1 MTKKLQTNHLRK
13 NTIFK
18 LRRYFLLFAIIFCFN
33 QVKSQFIEKKI
44 VLNLVNVKLSEAV
57 NAIRKQVS
65 YEFFYDVDKLDNNP
79 KISINV
85 KDMPLKEA
93 LDKILTN
100 TDIGYQIDG
109 NVIILKLKGSNN
121 NSSVKKTKPN
131 TGVVTV
137 DESLLVTGKVVNE
150 TGEPIQGASVIIKG
164 NAKGTKTDE
173 NGKYTI
179 QVKQSDAL
187 VFSVLGFKKKEIIV
201 GQSRI
206 INLVLETDV
215 AQLEQVVKTGYSTKK
230 ISELTGS
237 VQKIS
242 GNDIRKSVTTSDP
255 AALLKGRATGLYIS
269 EQNSGDPTS
278 KGGQIFVR
286 GQSSIAG
293 VGVDQFNESVM
304 PALSYGPLL
313 VVDGVIMPNQDLKD
327 IVTPQEIEDITILKD
342 ASAAAIYGSRAA
354 AGVLVVTTKKGA
366 ASQTNIMAEIKSGVN
381 RPNQGTIRFLSGQEL
396 YDMQKKYYTQDYQ
409 INNAGLRRQ
418 YPDLES
424 YLNYKLPTTTDVAN
438 SFNWPGYV
446 LRSSNTTE
454 VNLSA
459 NGGNDRTHYYM
470 NGTYYD
476 EQSTGVQNGIVRKTF
491 RMNLESRLNNRLTAN
506 VSLNGILNNKLKG
519 KEGYASMLYNLTP
532 WASPYNAD
540 GSLKPFLSYKMG
552 GNTKQNDNPIFSQQ
566 YNYIKS
572 RGQLFFGSFKLN
584 YRINDWLNISSTN
597 SGNLNFNKEV
607 NYLDVRTFSGGLSD
621 FASQGF
627 LGTNTSNLMS
637 FLTSNQLNFRKT
649 FGDHLLQALAA
660 MEFGKTTVEF
670 ATTNVN
676 HVRAGYPEISLG
688 SQIGSFYDSSAYGI
702 PATKAGN
709 VEGGSDLKA
718 IYSMFSELSY
728 TFRSRYSMSG
738 SVRTDASSSFGRNN
752 RYGTFFSGGAAW
764 VVIGEPFMK
773 NVKWISNLKLRGN
786 YGTTGSQLGDNF
798 LTQTLYNPSYT
809 YSGSNA
815 ALISVLGN
823 PNLKWEVTKIFSLGI
838 ELGLFKR
845 IDATID
851 FYTRR
856 SENLLSK
863 VQLPSLVGFPAQ
875 WQNTASVSNKGLEVL
890 INSANIVEKKF
901 NWASSFNISLNIN
914 KIISVPNGSL
924 RQGYG
929 FNRFYLYPGDDINLL
944 KAVKYAGVD
953 PQTGKPQFEK
963 LLFDDKGNVTG
974 VKLVN
979 TLAEIDGLSNP
990 RQFQKIGSFQPKYF
1004 GGLTNTFTYKQ
1015 FNLNVL
1021 ITYAMKY
1028 VLYDALAE
1036 FIQGT
1041 SVQSYNQIAFLKNQI
1056 DWQAPGQTD
1065 ATEPLLYYH
1074 NNTKYT
1080 GSTKYIH
1087 DASHV
1092 SLRNVRLAF
1101 DFPQRLINKLKLA
1114 GGSFYMSGDNLYTVY
1129 SKNIVALDAEGPSV
1143 GEAQD
1148 FGASSHGIGIPRKYL
1163 FGVQLT
1169 F

>member
-1 MTKKLQTNHLRK
+1 MTKKSPTNYLRI
-13 NTIFK
+13 NTMFK
-18 LRRYFLLFAIIFCFN
+18 MRRYFLLFAIICCSN
-33 QVKSQFIEKKI
+33 QVKSQFAEKKI

-93 LDKILTN
+93 LDKILAN
-100 TDIGYQIDG
+100 TDMSYQIDG
-109 NVIILKLKGSNN
+109 NVIILKLKDSDN
-121 NSSVKKTKPN
+121 NSSIKKTKPN
-131 TGVVTV
+131 TGVVTD
-137 DESLLVTGKVVNE
+137 DEDLLLTGKVVDE
-150 TGEPIQGASVIIKG
+150 TGGSIPGASVVIKG
-164 NAKGTKTDE
+164 SAKGIKTDE

-179 QVKQSDAL
+179 QAKQGDILA
-187 VFSVLGFKKKEIIV
+187 FSVLGFKKKEIIV
-201 GQSRI
+201 DQSRI
-206 INLVLETDV
+206 INIVLETDV
-215 AQLEQVVKTGYSTKK
+215 AQLEQVIATGYTTKK
-230 ISELTGS
+230 FSELTGS

-242 GNDIRKSVTTSDP
+242 GNDIRKSITTSDP
-255 AALLKGRATGLYIS
+255 AALLKGRAAGLYIS
-269 EQNSGDPTS
+269 EQNSGDPAS

-293 VGVDQFNESVM
+293 VGIDQGIESAM
-304 PALSYGPLL
+304 PTLSYGPLL

-354 AGVLVVTTKKGA
+354 AGVLVVTTKKGS
-366 ASQTNIMAEIKSGVN
+366 ASKTSIMAEIRSGVN

-409 INNAGLRRQ
+409 INNAGLSQ
-418 YPDLES
+418 HYPDLES
-424 YLNYKLPTTTDVAN
+424 YLNYKLPAATDVAN
-438 SFNWPGYV
+438 SYNWPGYV

-459 NGGNDRTHYYM
+459 NGGNDRTRYHM
-470 NGTYYD
+470 NGSYYD
-476 EQSTGVQNGIVRKTF
+476 EQSTRVQNGIVRQTF
-491 RMNLESRLNNRLTAN
+491 RMNLESSLNNRLTAN
-506 VSLNGILNNKLKG
+506 VSINGNLNNGLKSKNG
-519 KEGYASMLYNLTP
+519 HASMLYSLTP
-532 WASPYNAD
+532 WAAPYNAD
-540 GSLKPFLSYKMG
+540 GSLKPFLFYKMNG
-552 GNTKQNDNPIFSQQ
+552 SAKQDDNPIFNQQ
-566 YNYIKS
+566 YNYAKS

-584 YRINDWLNISSTN
+584 YRINEWLNISSTN

-607 NYLDVRTFSGGLSD
+607 DYLDVRTYSGGLSNI
-621 FASQGF
+621 APQGF
-627 LGTNTSNLMS
+627 LGTNTSTLMS
-637 FLTSNQLNFRKT
+637 FVISNQLNFRKT
-649 FGDHLLQALAA
+649 FGDHLLRALAA
-660 MEFGKTTVEF
+660 IEYGKTTLEF
-670 ATTNVN
+670 TTTNVN
-676 HVRAGYPEISLG
+676 HVRAGYPEISLA
-688 SQIGSFYDSSAYGI
+688 SQIGPNLNLSAFGTL
-702 PATKAGN
+702 AAKAGN

-718 IYSMFSELSY
+718 IYSMFSELNY
-728 TFRSRYSMSG
+728 TFHSRYSLSG

-764 VVIGEPFMK
+764 VISEEPFMK
-773 NVKWISNLKLRGN
+773 NVKWISNLKLRNN

-823 PNLKWEVTKIFSLGI
+823 PNLKWEVTKTFSAGI
-838 ELGLFKR
+838 EFGLFKR

-851 FYTRR
+851 FYNRR

-863 VQLPSLVGFPAQ
+863 VQLPSIAGFPAQ
-875 WQNTASVSNKGLEVL
+875 WQNTACVNNKGLEVL
-890 INSANIVEKKF
+890 INSDNIVEKNF
-901 NWASSFNISLNIN
+901 SWTSSFNVSLNKN

-929 FNRFYLYPGDDINLL
+929 LNRFYLYPGDDINLL

-979 TLAEIDGLSNP
+979 TLAEVDAVSDP
-990 RQFQKIGSFQPKYF
+990 RQFQKTGSFQPKCF

-1015 FNLNVL
+1015 FSLSVL

-1028 VLYDALAE
+1028 VLYDALAQR
-1036 FIQGT
+1036 IQGT
-1041 SVQSYNQIAFLKNQI
+1041 SVQLSNQIAFLKNQI
-1056 DWQAPGQTD
+1056 DWQALGQTN

-1074 NNTKYT
+1074 NNTNYT
-1080 GSTKYIH
+1080 GSTKYMH

-1092 SLRNVRLAF
+1092 SLRNVRWSF
-1101 DFPQRLINKLKLA
+1101 DFPQRLISKLKLT
-1114 GGSFYMSGDNLYTVY
+1114 GGTFYISGDNLYTVY
-1129 SKNIVALDAEGPSV
+1129 SKNLVALNAEGPSV
-1143 GEAQD
+1143 GRAQN
-1148 FGASSHGIGIPRKYL
+1148 FGTSSYEIGIPRKYL
-1163 FGVQLT
+1163 FGIQLT